1 MSDTALKYPFLRREL
16 LMSVQALSGKDYQRE
31 AWVNRKFPPG
41 IEWDSLSVA
50 VDFLFNDSG
59 LSDDPAGAIGLFL
72 LKDELNGIAEVIK
85 RMNIV
90 FEKYG
95 DHCSDLDYISTPEWN
110 DVVMAAKSILVLI
123 LENNKRYGFDPSR
136 ID

>member
-1 MSDTALKYPFLRREL
+1 MSESVFKYPFLRREL
-16 LMSVQALSGKDYQRE
+16 LMSVQALSDKDYQRE

-72 LKDELNGIAEVIK
+72 LDNEIHGVIEMIK
-85 RMNIV
+85 RMDIV

-95 DHCSDLDYISTPEWN
+95 DHCSDLEYISKPEWD
-110 DVVMAAKSILVLI
+110 DVVMAAKTLLAIIV
-123 LENNKRYGFDPSR
+123 ENNTIYKFDPSR

>member
-1 MSDTALKYPFLRREL
+1 MSESVFKYPFLRREL
-16 LMSVQALSGKDYQRE
+16 LMSVQALSDKDYQRE

-72 LKDELNGIAEVIK
+72 LDNEIHGVIEMIK
-85 RMNIV
+85 RMDIV

-95 DHCSDLDYISTPEWN
+95 DHCSDLEYISKPEWD
-110 DVVMAAKSILVLI
+110 DVVMAAKTLLAIIV
-123 LENNKRYGFDPSR
+123 ENNNIYKFDPSR